1 MLFQQ
6 AYSHR
11 KQVLQMNFLVGSLVL
26 SGGERVVIVWSD
38 GRRTEAVYQDTPALK
53 LLCAYHT
60 VDRGRFTAAGG
71 GQGNPPLQPLY
82 AAEGHPY
89 SARGRA
95 SGRAVTAFR
104 KIPRVLRAVCAV

>member
-38 GRRTEAVYQDTPALK
+38 GRRTEAVYQDTFGYTHVFLPQGEGREIRLSNRFMRQKGIRILPA
-53 LLCAYHT
+53 
-60 VDRGRFTAAGG
+60 DER
-71 GQGNPPLQPLY
+71 QGEP
-82 AAEGHPY
+82 
-89 SARGRA
+89 
-95 SGRAVTAFR
+95 
-104 KIPRVLRAVCAV
+104 